1 MLQKLRRDEKGFT
14 LIELMVV
21 VLIIAILV
29 AIAIPTFIGMRN
41 RGYDAQAKSNLRNGV
56 TAAQT
61 YFTDNEAYTGMDAAA
76 LTAIEGALT
85 FADAGVVANTVV
97 ISGVSADDFT
107 LTVTSTSGTAFTG
120 IVTDNGPVVYNF

>member
-1 MLQKLRRDEKGFT
+1 MLERLRSDEKGFT

-61 YFTDNEAYTGMDAAA
+61 YFTDNEAYTGMNAAA
-76 LTAIEGALT
+76 LTAVEANIT
-85 FADAGVVANTVV
+85 FADAGVVANEVV
-97 ISGVSADDFT
+97 ISGVAADAFT
-107 LTVTSTSGTAFTG
+107 LTCTSTSGTAFTAA
-120 IVTDNGPVVYNF
+120 VAANGPVTYNF